1 MSYQEISEII
11 NKPTKSIDNALQRI
25 KKSWMKSKKIV
36 EQNICSNFQKFIYK
50 L

>member
-1 MSYQEISEII
+1 MHFKE
-11 NKPTKSIDNALQRI
+11 L